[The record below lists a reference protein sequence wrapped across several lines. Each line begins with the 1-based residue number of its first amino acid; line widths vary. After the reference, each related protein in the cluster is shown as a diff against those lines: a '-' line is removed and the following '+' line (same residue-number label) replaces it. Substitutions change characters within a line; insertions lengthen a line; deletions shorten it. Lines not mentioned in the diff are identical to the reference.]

1 MRPLCPARHC
11 SLTVGLLALVAATP
25 RVVAQARST
34 PYPAMAPIDQ
44 YLMPD
49 RAAEIALARSAAPAA
64 ISSHATVLVLGR
76 NGYETA
82 VEGDNGFVCL
92 VLRSW
97 MAPFASG
104 EFWNARIR
112 SPACDNPQAARFTR
126 PLVVTR
132 TALALSGC
140 SPAQIADSV
149 KSDLAKGV
157 LPAPAPGAMTYMR
170 SKDGYL
176 GDPVGHW
183 FPHLMFYVSLSDKA
197 AWGADVDNS
206 PVVLLDR
213 FQGASEQIMV
223 LGIPVRTWSD
233 GTDAPSR

>member
-1 MRPLCPARHC
+1 MRPAKPAPR
-11 SLTVGLLALVAATP
+11 SYLAVTLALLMGTTSLAVGQD
-25 RVVAQARST
+25 RRT
-34 PYPAMAPIDQ
+34 PYPAMAPIGQ

-76 NGYETA
+76 AGYETA

-112 SPACDNPQAARFTR
+112 SPVCDNPQAARFTR
-126 PLVVTR
+126 PLVVRR

-149 KSDLAKGV
+149 SADLAKEV
-157 LPAPAPGAMTYMR
+157 LPAPAPGAMTYMM
-170 SKDGYL
+170 SKEGYL

-183 FPHLMFYVSLSDKA
+183 YPHLMFYVPLSDKA

-213 FQGASEQIMV
+213 FEGASGPIMV
-223 LGIPVRTWSD
+223 LGVPVRAWSD